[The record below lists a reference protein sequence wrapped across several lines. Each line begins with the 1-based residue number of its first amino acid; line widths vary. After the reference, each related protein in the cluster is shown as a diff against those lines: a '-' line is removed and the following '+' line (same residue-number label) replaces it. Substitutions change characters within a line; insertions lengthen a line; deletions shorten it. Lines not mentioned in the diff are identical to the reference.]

1 MGAVSV
7 RGGARVVVRWWRGGG
22 VLDVLGEGRVEVWWP
37 GSSCLY
43 ARLGECVRFRAPGS
57 RHEPVVHGRRLY
69 RMQKSMC
76 HW

>member
-7 RGGARVVVRWWRGGG
+7 WGGAGVVVRWWRG
-22 VLDVLGEGRVEVWWP
+22 VLDVLGGRGRVEVWWP
-37 GSSCLY
+37 GSCLY

-76 HW
+76 RW